1 MLNGFDISLVA
12 VKPALLAA
20 NKNIVDVLVRI
31 QAPDAPKNGLPERPP
46 LNLAIVIDR
55 SGSMDGKPLYEA
67 KRAAGGMVDSLKPT
81 DRACVVAYD
90 DNVKVIAQS
99 QPVENKLP
107 FIIAIQAIE
116 SGGSTNLHGG
126 WLAGADEV
134 APHIASNVIS
144 RVLLLSDGN
153 ANNGLTQ
160 TDEIANQCAGL
171 AETGVTTSTYGL
183 GHHFNEDLMQAMAS
197 SGCGNA
203 YYSETG
209 ESLMERFR
217 EEFSLLSALCARNV
231 HLSLTPVSGASI
243 EVLNPYEIVNA
254 NCWRLPDLAYD
265 GECWAVVRVSLD
277 AENAPTDEE
286 TLALLQASVTYN
298 ELDGKQHELP
308 EVWLTLPFVDGITY
322 DGIQA
327 DEKIY
332 ARIIEADAARLQE
345 RARTAARNGDW
356 YTVKTLLQEVRKM
369 AEHSPWLNQIVKTL
383 EELAAR
389 EDYIAFSKQAQYSAR
404 GLSGRMRSKKEF
416 DTDFNEDSMPLYLQ
430 KKIHHG
436 RTGHFGSG
444 FAKTKMDCFLE
455 QFDNYPVAVIDGKR
469 ILLDTGSPFSI
480 GNGAT
485 LDILGQR
492 FTPGSALGMTTD
504 KLSMW
509 MKTEIDAL
517 LGCDILS
524 QFVVSIDWW
533 QSTLTFAARGT
544 SFAGTE
550 LSAELLMG
558 TPVLE
563 FGSPNGRTRGIF
575 DTGAKLCYVPWNA
588 TTNKTPINHTHDFLP
603 GFGTFESDVY
613 ELQFE
618 FARHSFLANCGILPD
633 SAAKMLHGMT
643 GIEWVIGTDL
653 LRQGIIGIDLDIGR
667 ITAEWK

>member
-1 MLNGFDISLVA
+1 MLNGFDVSLIA

-20 NKNIVDVLVRI
+20 KNSTVDVLVRI
-31 QAPDAPKNGLPERPP
+31 QAPDAPKEGLPERPP
-46 LNLAIVIDR
+46 LNIAIVIDR
-55 SGSMDGKPLYEA
+55 SGSMRGKPLYEA
-67 KRAAGGMVDSLKPT
+67 KRAAGFMIDSLKPT

-90 DNVKVIAQS
+90 DNVKIITES
-99 QPVENKLP
+99 QAVENKAS
-107 FIIAIQAIE
+107 FRTAIQAIE
-116 SGGSTNLHGG
+116 SGGCTNLHGG

-134 APHIASNVIS
+134 ATHIASNVIS
-144 RVLLLSDGN
+144 RVLLLSDGQAN
-153 ANNGLTQ
+153 AGLMQ
-160 TDEIANQCAGL
+160 TDAIANQCARL
-171 AETGVTTSTYGL
+171 AATGITTSTYGL
-183 GHHFNEDLMQAMAS
+183 GNHFNEDLMQAMAT

-209 ESLMERFR
+209 ESLVERFR

-231 HLSLTPVSGASI
+231 RLSLTPASGASI
-243 EVLNPYEIVNA
+243 EVLNPYETTSA
-254 NCWRLPDLAYD
+254 SCWKLPDLAYD
-265 GECWAVVRVSLD
+265 GECWAAVRVSLD
-277 AENAPTDEE
+277 VENVPSGGES
-286 TLALLQASVTYN
+286 LVLLQVSVTYN
-298 ELDGKQHELP
+298 DLDGKQHELP
-308 EVWLTLPFVDGITY
+308 EVRLTLPFVDDKTY
-322 DGIQA
+322 AGIQA
-327 DEKIY
+327 DEKVY
-332 ARIIEADAARLQE
+332 TRITEAEAARLQE
-345 RARTAARNGDW
+345 RARTAARKGDW
-356 YTVKTLLQEVRKM
+356 DTVKTLLLEVRKM
-369 AEHSPWLNQIVKTL
+369 AERSPWLDQIVKTL
-383 EELAAR
+383 EELTAR

-436 RTGHFGSG
+436 RTGHFGSES
-444 FAKTKMDCFLE
+444 AKMVCFLE
-455 QFDNYPVAVIDGKR
+455 QFDNYPVAVIDGRR

-492 FTPGSALGMTTD
+492 FTPGSALGVTTN

-533 QSTLTFAARGT
+533 QSTLTFATHGT
-544 SFAGTE
+544 SLSGTE

-563 FGSPNGRTRGIF
+563 FRSPTGRTRGIF
-575 DTGAKLCYVPWNA
+575 DTGAKLCYVPRSA
-588 TTNKTPINHTHDFLP
+588 TTNKMPINHTHDFLP
-603 GFGTFESDVY
+603 GFGAFESDVY

-618 FARHSFLANCGILPD
+618 FAGHSFQANCGILPD
-633 SAAKMLHGMT
+633 SAAKLLHGMT

-653 LRQGIIGIDLDIGR
+653 LRQGVIGIDLDNGR